1 MPDFISGITVICDEP
16 VTADEI
22 IRTAVGE
29 DNEIIDGILAY
40 DGIADAAADLIRIGC
55 LTVICI
61 AGL

>member
-1 MPDFISGITVICDEP
+1 MPDFISGIAIICNEP

-22 IRTAVGE
+22 VRTAVGE
-29 DNEIIDGILAY
+29 DNEIIDGVLTD
-40 DGIADAAADLIRIGC
+40 DGIAYASADLIRIGC